1 MITAILETGVIKKN
15 EHMRIEKLAALLLA
29 GSGILLSSCNERI
42 ETDTPTTSTDWGNE
56 LRAELT
62 GVGDVQTRSH
72 NVNIYEVRWDAG
84 DQIYVKD
91 ANGQHAKFTL
101 VNGENTTSGVFR
113 QNNDEAATLSGA
125 IEAFSPAE
133 IGEIREWP
141 SVMTDNAETPMYSAK
156 DARSE
161 GDESLKFKSLGSV
174 VNLVFNSQTQ
184 GATLQS
190 ITLSAN
196 QPLSGAFTVDADG
209 KAVLADDANGAVTLD
224 LGVDGKALISPAAYS
239 FYLYVPSGDYTN
251 LTATFN
257 AIGRKPYVC
266 DFGTKTLHHN
276 AVEKFSVAGR
286 LSDYTVTFD
295 TRGYAAEGTEPAD
308 QHVLYG
314 DLVSKP
320 ADPASNDET
329 IFFKGW
335 YKDEARTEAYDF
347 DNDKVTEDIILYAR
361 WQKKERYG
369 EMIKDEEFPLM
380 LQEESTFINRNLKI
394 VVGRGSS
401 IMNPGLEYGVT
412 VEALTG
418 GINFSLVAD
427 DGGYTYID
435 HIQIYAAEVHRS
447 GYRDNPH
454 WKFIEKFA
462 IWENP
467 DGAESVDYYGDVYFL
482 YSIRVGGYKITEL

>member
-1 MITAILETGVIKKN
+1 
-15 EHMRIEKLAALLLA
+15 MRIEKLAAMLLA
-29 GSGILLSSCNERI
+29 GSGILFSSCNDRI
-42 ETDTPTTSTDWGNE
+42 ETETPTASEAWGNE
-56 LRAELT
+56 IRAELT
-62 GVGDVQTRSH
+62 GVGDIQTRSH
-72 NVNIYEVRWDAG
+72 NVYMYEVRWDAG

-91 ANGQHAKFTL
+91 ANGQHARFTL
-101 VNGENTTSGVFR
+101 ADGENTTNGVFR
-113 QNNDEAATLSGA
+113 QNSDETATLSGA

-133 IGEIREWP
+133 IGATMEWP
-141 SVMTDNAETPMYSAK
+141 SVMTENAETPMYSAK

-190 ITLSAN
+190 ITLSAD

-209 KAVLADDANGAVTLD
+209 KAVLADDANGTVTLD
-224 LGVDGKALISPAAYS
+224 LGADGKALTSPAAYS

-266 DFGTKTLHHN
+266 NFGAKTLHHN

-286 LSDYTVTFD
+286 LPDYTVTFD

-329 IFFKGW
+329 VFFKGW
-335 YKDEARTEAYDF
+335 YKDEARTETYDF
-347 DNDKVTEDIILYAR
+347 DNDKVTGDIILYAR
-361 WQKKERYG
+361 WQKKERYS
-369 EMIKDEEFPLM
+369 EMIKDEEFPYM
-380 LQEESTFINRNLKI
+380 LQGESTFINRNLKI
-394 VVGRGSS
+394 VVGPGSS
-401 IMNPGLEYGVT
+401 IMSPGQEYGGVT
-412 VEALTG
+412 VYASIDGL
-418 GINFSLVAD
+418 NFSLVAD

-435 HIQIYAAEVHRS
+435 HIQISSDQVHKS

-454 WKFIEKFA
+454 WQFLEKHYA

-467 DGAESVDYYGDVYFL
+467 DGAESVDYYGDVYNL